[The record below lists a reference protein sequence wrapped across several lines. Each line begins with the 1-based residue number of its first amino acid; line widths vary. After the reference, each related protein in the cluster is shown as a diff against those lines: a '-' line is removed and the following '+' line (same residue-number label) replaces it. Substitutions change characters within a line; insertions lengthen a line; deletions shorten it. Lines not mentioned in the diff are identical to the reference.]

1 MGRVRSL
8 DRTINN
14 HGKFYF
20 KKRQII
26 SDANVYGYRNVGLCK
41 HGIVK
46 TWLVHILVAKA
57 FIPNPLNKRTVNH
70 INCDKSDNRAC
81 NLEWATDSENVKHA
95 YRNGLK
101 KSSKPQLGKTGFR
114 SSRGIPVAQIDR
126 NTNKQICVYG
136 SAHEAQ
142 RETGVNYTDILYC
155 CRGKLK
161 TAGGFIWELSKQK

>member
-1 MGRVRSL
+1 MNLNELRDEAYSIAKANGWHEQEYSDEHEEWKDLHGYEGQYQVSNMGRVRSL

-20 KKRQII
+20 KKGQII

-81 NLEWATDSENVKHA
+81 NL
-95 YRNGLK
+95 NGL
-101 KSSKPQLGKTGFR
+101 L
-114 SSRGIPVAQIDR
+114 I
-126 NTNKQICVYG
+126 
-136 SAHEAQ
+136 
-142 RETGVNYTDILYC
+142 
-155 CRGKLK
+155 LK
-161 TAGGFIWELSKQK
+161 TSNTLIEMV